1 MSSNSYIRQAES
13 DESSMLCEYSGH
25 ICGREKLAGHKLC
38 LRHILEA
45 DRGTLHTN
53 QLIGNSKPASSAIVI
68 AQQLFKQC
76 NYTISHRQTVLG
88 ANGAPATTTGHRRC
102 TRPARK
108 SDRKDGFCVEHS
120 RRALMARQKTGKKRS
135 SDPLINCLEDL
146 SHYKELNRANEVEN
160 QLINGKYKQEGN
172 QTGSTSLSTPPSE
185 QPKLESND
193 ANHRNGNL
201 QCQTT
206 EDPLDV
212 MMKRIPYINA
222 RAFDSSELEGDG
234 NGGESGELITV
245 ESARWRPADDAAG
258 NRADPEEHSDDESLD
273 SEMDNPLKYA
283 GAYSAEEVIRL
294 MREKLIRLQKL
305 YIDQFQRLRYL
316 LKDEARKFNIRLLL
330 ERDILDLGSIWMNSR
345 LDSSVSPNNKEADKK
360 EERSTH
366 ENDAWYEKIK
376 SLSHYQNPKGLEAVL
391 HHQQMER
398 RVKLGESGCVVN
410 NINNPVG
417 SGNSSSIHINV
428 HSLSTSVGSVSGT
441 NISGF
446 GATYEQT
453 ILPKCSYHLT
463 SSTKCGDPVIPLSK
477 FCIKH
482 ILEDTAQ
489 GLFRACSYVPIS
501 DAVKGEST
509 ETKDST
515 ESSKDDFDGNDEKC
529 ETPIADVFDGATCV
543 YHTPFQPPFSAFE
556 DKLQNETSIHIKKE
570 IDNE

>member
-1 MSSNSYIRQAES
+1 MYNRINMT
-13 DESSMLCEYSGH
+13 DESSLLCGYSGH
-25 ICGREKLAGHKLC
+25 LCGREKLSGHNFC
-38 LRHILEA
+38 LRHILEP
-45 DRGTLHTN
+45 DRGVIHSSQPIN
-53 QLIGNSKPASSAIVI
+53 KPANPAIAI

-88 ANGAPATTTGHRRC
+88 SNGVPTTITGHRRC
-102 TRPARK
+102 TRPAPK
-108 SDRKDGFCVEHS
+108 SDRKDGFCTEHS
-120 RRALMARQKTGKKRS
+120 RRALMARQKTGRKRS
-135 SDPLINCLEDL
+135 SDPVLNSLEDL
-146 SHYKELNRANEVEN
+146 SHYKVLAGSGDGDMALAIPSARN
-160 QLINGKYKQEGN
+160 QSTGTSIVGHPSKLPKLDVNGFGSTAESTN
-172 QTGSTSLSTPPSE
+172 QTKVDT
-185 QPKLESND
+185 
-193 ANHRNGNL
+193 
-201 QCQTT
+201 
-206 EDPLDV
+206 LDL

-222 RAFDSSELEGDG
+222 RAFDSSELEGDCD
-234 NGGESGELITV
+234 GGDSSDPMNV
-245 ESARWRPADDAAG
+245 ESARWRPADDGLG
-258 NRADPEEHSDDESLD
+258 NYADPEELSDSESLD
-273 SEMDNPLKYA
+273 SEIDNPLKYA

-398 RVKLGESGCVVN
+398 RVKHGESGCAVN

-489 GLFRACSYVPIS
+489 GLFRACSYVPINN
-501 DAVKGEST
+501 AVKGEST

-543 YHTPFQPPFSAFE
+543 YHTPFQPPFSAIE
-556 DKLQNETSIHIKKE
+556 DKLQNETSSHIKKE